1 MGSKALRTG
10 ITVAVGVFIWLYPV
24 PEGVTVQAWR
34 MFAIFAASI
43 AGLLLRP
50 MPMGVV
56 ALTALTVA
64 ALTNVLK
71 PAEILNGFA
80 NPIIWLIV
88 CAFLFAR
95 GFVKTGLGRRIAF
108 LLSRALGS
116 SSLKLGYALMLT
128 NLIIAPATP
137 SNTARLGGILYP
149 ILRSLASAFGSE
161 PDKEPRKIGA
171 YLIYSSYTC
180 DTVISATFL
189 TALGA
194 NVTVYGI
201 ATSTIPDFHWS
212 WMDWLISTSVPCAI
226 ILATLPWLI
235 YKLYP
240 PTLKDTPEIREIANK
255 ELAAMGRMSYGEKAV
270 GIIFLICLALWATTT
285 LHKTNA
291 TVIALFGV
299 VAMFWSGALTIDD
312 FTTEKSAWD
321 TLVWMGSFLCMAG
334 FMGKFGLM
342 TWFAK
347 TISAPM
353 ATIGWEWALLLMLL
367 IYMYSQYFFASATA
381 HAMAMFAPFVVV
393 LIAAGAPLYMAVI
406 PFFGVTGI
414 CGGLTYYSMAP
425 GVILYG
431 SGYVEHNEWFRLGF
445 LASTYNLAVWLIAGA
460 VWWKVLGYW

>member
-1 MGSKALRTG
+1 MDTKAVRTG
-10 ITVAVGVFIWLYPV
+10 VVAAVGLLIWFCPV
-24 PEGVTVQAWR
+24 PDGVTVQAWR

-56 ALTALTVA
+56 ALTALTIA

-71 PAEILNGFA
+71 AGEILSGFA

-108 LLSRALGS
+108 LLSRSMGS
-116 SSLKLGYALMLT
+116 SSLKLGYSLMLT
-128 NLIIAPATP
+128 NLLIAPATP
-137 SNTARLGGILYP
+137 SNAARLGGIIYP

-161 PDKEPRKIGA
+161 PDKDPRRLGA
-171 YLIYSSYTC
+171 YIIYSSYTC

-201 ATSTIPDFHWS
+201 AMSTVPNFAWS
-212 WMDWLISTSVPCAI
+212 WMDWFISASVPCLA
-226 ILATLPWLI
+226 ILATLPWVV

-240 PTLKDTPEIREIANK
+240 PTLKYTPEIKEIANK
-255 ELAAMGRMSYGEKAV
+255 ELKAMGPMSYGEKAV
-270 GIIFLICLALWATTT
+270 AIIFVCCLILWASTTIT
-285 LHKTNA
+285 KLNA
-291 TVIALFGV
+291 TVIALLGV
-299 VAMFWSGALTIDD
+299 VSMFWSGALTIED
-312 FTTEKSAWD
+312 FIAEKSAWD

-342 TWFAK
+342 TWFAQA
-347 TISAPM
+347 ISAPM
-353 ATIGWEWALLLMLL
+353 STTSWHWALVLMILA
-367 IYMYSQYFFASATA
+367 YMYSQYFFASATA
-381 HAMAMFAPFVVV
+381 HGMAMFAPFVVV
-393 LIAAGAPLYMAVI
+393 LIAAGAPLHMAII

-431 SGYVEHNEWFRLGF
+431 SGYVEHKEWFRLGF
-445 LASTYNLAVWLIAGA
+445 IISTYNLAVWMVVGSI
-460 VWWKVLGYW
+460 WWKFLGYW